1 MAYELLEKEL
11 KDLPE
16 SSIVDVIEYIQF
28 LKFKL
33 QKTESNPDALF
44 PERKHPERK
53 LGVLNSKFVMADD
66 FDETP
71 DCFRGYMYG

>member
-16 SSIVDVIEYIQF
+16 SNIADVIEYIQF

-33 QKTESNPDALF
+33 LRDENSTGSAIVG
-44 PERKHPERK
+44 RKHPERE
-53 LGVLNSKFVMADD
+53 LGILQGKFVMADD

-71 DCFRGYMYG
+71 DCFKEYM

>member
-16 SSIVDVIEYIQF
+16 SNIADVIEYIQF

-33 QKTESNPDALF
+33 QKNENTTSSAIA
-44 PERKHPERK
+44 ERKHPERK
-53 LGVLNSKFVMADD
+53 LGILQGKFVMADD

-71 DCFRGYMYG
+71 DCFKEYL

>member
-16 SSIVDVIEYIQF
+16 SNIADVIEYIQF
-28 LKFKL
+28 LKYKL
-33 QKTESNPDALF
+33 LRDENTTNSTTA
-44 PERKHPERK
+44 ERKHPERK
-53 LGVLNSKFVMADD
+53 LGILQGKFVMADD

-71 DCFRGYMYG
+71 NCFKEYM